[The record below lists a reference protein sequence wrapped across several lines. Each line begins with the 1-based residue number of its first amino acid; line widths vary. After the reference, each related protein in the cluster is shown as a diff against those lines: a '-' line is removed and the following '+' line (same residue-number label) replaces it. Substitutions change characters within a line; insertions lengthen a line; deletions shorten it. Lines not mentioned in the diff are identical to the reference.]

1 NEDDADWEQL
11 EGGRSGSV
19 GSEHSAREVGGRP
32 ALRDGVIVMMHRLAG
47 RYFFAAD
54 GGPVLELPLQGDESN
69 TRTLLDLDDE
79 ESVQEGY
86 WFDRDH
92 VHNGGPMNRHDD
104 SVDPQGEHIKAFSG
118 AVVFRV
124 TYAEIEEEEP
134 EGEEGEPTRKL
145 VLRERL
151 LMIDNAGHVEWVDVR
166 ANEEEIEIDAVG
178 LEFKWEG

>member
-1 NEDDADWEQL
+1 
-11 EGGRSGSV
+11 V
-19 GSEHSAREVGGRP
+19 GSEQAAREVGGRP
-32 ALRDGVIVMMHRLAG
+32 ALRNGVIVMMHHIAG

-69 TRTLLDLDDE
+69 TRTLRDLDEE

-104 SVDPQGEHIKAFSG
+104 SVDPQGQHIKAFSG
-118 AVVFRV
+118 AVVFRLS
-124 TYAEIEEEEP
+124 YAEVEEEES
-134 EGEEGEPTRKL
+134 EGGEGSTKRKL
-145 VLRERL
+145 ILRERL

-166 ANEEEIEIDAVG
+166 ANEEEIEIG
-178 LEFKWEG
+178 